1 VQAPRAASTGTLVSV
16 AQVARDAQGPPLA
29 VGRMA
34 VDSDKIDNGV
44 TKGKAVIVLHTW
56 KDHLWAIG
64 CKDDPPE
71 PVQVAAASV
80 KVADADDQEKGGVV
94 DSSNPSTDA
103 PPPGTAQEL
112 AEHPPAEA
120 QGVSVARPETDEKL
134 TPEGNVDAHYTLTFS

>member
-1 VQAPRAASTGTLVSV
+1 VQAPPAASAGTLVSV
-16 AQVARDAQGPPLA
+16 AQVARDARGPPLA
-29 VGRMA
+29 VGRMT

-71 PVQVAAASV
+71 AVRVGA
-80 KVADADDQEKGGVV
+80 ADAKVIGAGDQEKDG
-94 DSSNPSTDA
+94 SSNASADA
-103 PPPGTAQEL
+103 PPPGPAQEL

-120 QGVSVARPETDEKL
+120 QAVSVVGPETEEKL
-134 TPEGNVDAHYTLTFS
+134 TPEGNVDVH